1 MKILVDMN
9 LSPEWVVG
17 FIAAGWES
25 VHWSAVGNPAAPDS
39 ELMAWAEAHGFAVFT
54 HDLDFGALLAAT
66 GAVAPSV
73 IQLRS
78 EDTRPSTMYGLVAA
92 SLRDQQGAV
101 EEGALLT
108 IDPRRWR
115 VTILPLRGR

>member
-9 LSPEWVVG
+9 LSPEWVIG
-17 FIAAGWES
+17 FIAAGWECL
-25 VHWSAVGNPAAPDS
+25 HWSKVGDPAAPDS
-39 ELMAWAEAHGFAVFT
+39 ELMTWAKDHGFAVFT

-78 EDTRPSTMYGLVAA
+78 EDTRPSTMSGLVIAA
-92 SLRDQQGAV
+92 LRAQQGTV

-108 IDPRRWR
+108 IDPRRLR
-115 VTILPLRGR
+115 VTVLPLRRI